1 MYTGMVQE
9 EKEEREEGERVVGGM
24 EKEEGERVVGG
35 MEKEEGEREVMER
48 VGEEEACSRVAVRST
63 WSKLRQ
69 LPRPLWS
76 LSHRPAATAESS
88 QSLFCR

>member
-1 MYTGMVQE
+1 MCMGMVQE
-9 EKEEREEGERVVGGM
+9 EREEREEEERVGEGM
-24 EKEEGERVVGG
+24 EKEEGERGG
-35 MEKEEGEREVMER
+35 EEMVKEEGGREEMER